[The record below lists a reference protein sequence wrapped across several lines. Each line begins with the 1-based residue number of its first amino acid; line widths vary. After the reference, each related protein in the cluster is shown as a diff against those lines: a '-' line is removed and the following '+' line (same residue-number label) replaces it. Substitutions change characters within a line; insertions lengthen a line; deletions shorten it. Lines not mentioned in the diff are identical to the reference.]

1 MTTGAVIVFAAA
13 LILAAV
19 GWKKWKSLK
28 YGRPVILTLLFA
40 AFGIGG
46 ALLIMLY
53 LGSSGVPGALVIT
66 IALFAIVVL
75 GASEYLS
82 RRT

>member
-28 YGRPVILTLLFA
+28 YGRSVILTLLFVT
-40 AFGIGG
+40 FGIGG
-46 ALLIMLY
+46 AILLLFY

-66 IALFAIVVL
+66 IAVFAIAVL